1 MIKEEIFNYIRDN
14 FNLDH
19 ISAGT
24 LVWNIISFIV
34 DEVQNV
40 DDRVSFAEDLLDGL
54 GLEDDELKS
63 LFSF

>member
-14 FNLDH
+14 FNLDYT
-19 ISAGT
+19 SAGM

-40 DDRVSFAEDLLDGL
+40 DDRVSFASDLLDGL
-54 GLEDDELKS
+54 GLEDEELTS
-63 LFSF
+63 LLSF